1 MTPKHTRKFHM
12 TTTPVQRIQEFNKA
26 VFDVSIDTSKA
37 VAEAVTDGA
46 NRAWTTL
53 RDTGAT
59 VAGQAR
65 AAVDRTAGDATAG
78 IKQVTGQARAV
89 ADRTAHDAATGAKQV
104 VGQAKAQGEQAA
116 GRLDDIA
123 DRTAR
128 RATDAV
134 DPSPTTGTPYEQW
147 TRADLYER
155 AQELDVDG
163 RSTMSKRQLIDALRS
178 N

>member
-1 MTPKHTRKFHM
+1 MS
-12 TTTPVQRIQEFNKA
+12 TTPVQRIQEFNKA
-26 VFDVSIDTSKA
+26 VFDVSIDTSRA

-46 NRAWTTL
+46 TRAWGTL

-65 AAVDRTAGDATAG
+65 AAVDRTAGDATTG
-78 IKQVTGQARAV
+78 IKEVTGQARAA
-89 ADRTAHDAATGAKQV
+89 ADRTAGDVTTGTKQV
-104 VGQAKAQGEQAA
+104 VGQARAQGRQAA

-123 DRTAR
+123 DQTAR

-134 DPSPTTGTPYEQW
+134 DPSPTSGTPYEQW
-147 TRADLYER
+147 TRADLYAR

-163 RSTMSKRQLIDALRS
+163 RSTMSKKQLIAALRS
-178 N
+178 K